1 MIDAKRYRSQ
11 IQTERFSIMRFKC
24 MRSDLSAAVSNV
36 SRAVSAKATI
46 PALEGVL
53 IKAYNDQL
61 EISGYDL
68 EIGIVTTV
76 EASITEEGEIVV
88 SARLFNEIIRKLP
101 EEIVNIET
109 DDRMITYINSGS
121 ADYQIV
127 GINSTEYPELP
138 NVEEISGLTVNAE
151 ILKNMIRQTVFATSD
166 NMAKPIYTG
175 SLFEIKDGL
184 FKIEAVDG
192 FRMAIREENVD
203 SDITAKFVVPGKTQ
217 NEILKL
223 ITDNKKDVTIV
234 VGQRHIIF
242 KIESYSIV
250 SRLLEGNFLDY
261 KMPSSA
267 STEFVINTRIL
278 ASSVERMALLT
289 NEKIQSPVRCSI
301 TADEIKLSC
310 STTVGRANDVI
321 AASVRGNDVEIGF
334 NNRYLL
340 DALKNAD
347 TDEVKVMLNGSL
359 QPMII
364 RPVDGQ
370 SFTFLVVPMRLAA
383 E

>member
-1 MIDAKRYRSQ
+1 
-11 IQTERFSIMRFKC
+11 MRFNC
-24 MRSDLSAAVSNV
+24 MRSDLSSAISNV
-36 SRAVSAKATI
+36 SRAVSAKAAI

-53 IKAYNDQL
+53 IKAYSGSL

-68 EIGIVTTV
+68 EIGIVTQV
-76 EASITEEGEIVV
+76 EASIAEEGEIVV
-88 SARLFNEIIRKLP
+88 SARLFNDIVRKLP

-109 DDRMITYINSGS
+109 DDRMITYIRSGA

-138 NVEEISGLTVNAE
+138 NVDEISAMSINAD
-151 ILKNMIRQTVFATSD
+151 ILRNMIRQTVFATSD

-184 FKIEAVDG
+184 FKITAVDG

-203 SDITAKFVVPGKTQ
+203 STVSAKFVVPGKTQ

-223 ITDNKKDVTIV
+223 ITDTQKDIDMI

-242 KIESYSIV
+242 KVENYSII

-267 STEFVINTRIL
+267 STQFVINTRIL

-301 TADEIKLSC
+301 NSDEIKLSC
-310 STTVGRANDVI
+310 STTVGRANDMIPV
-321 AASVRGNDVEIGF
+321 SVTGNDVEIGF

-347 TDEVKVMLNGSL
+347 TDEVRILLNGSL
-359 QPMII
+359 QPMIV
-364 RPVDGQ
+364 RPVSGQ
-370 SFTFLVVPMRLAA
+370 SFTFLVVPMRLSA

>member
-1 MIDAKRYRSQ
+1 
-11 IQTERFSIMRFKC
+11 MRFQC
-24 MRSDLSAAVSNV
+24 MRTDLSNAVSNV
-36 SRAVSAKATI
+36 SRAVSAKATL

-53 IKAYNDQL
+53 IKAYNSQL
-61 EISGYDL
+61 EICGYDL
-68 EIGIVTTV
+68 EIGIITTV
-76 EASITEEGEIVV
+76 EASVLEEGEIVV

-109 DDRMITYINSGS
+109 DDRMITYIKSGQ

-127 GINSTEYPELP
+127 GISSTDYPELP
-138 NVEEISGLTVNAE
+138 KVEEISGLKINAE

-175 SLFEIKDGL
+175 SLFEIKEGL

-203 SDITAKFVVPGKTQ
+203 SDTEAKFVVPGKTQ

-223 ITDNKKDVTIV
+223 ITDNKKDVEMI
-234 VGQRHIIF
+234 VGQRHITF
-242 KIESYSIV
+242 KIENYSIV

-261 KMPSSA
+261 KMPSTA
-267 STEFVINTRIL
+267 STEFVINTRVL

-301 TADEIKLSC
+301 SADEIKLSC
-310 STTVGRANDVI
+310 STTVGRANDLI
-321 AASVRGNDVEIGF
+321 AASVVGNDVEIGF

-347 TDEVKVMLNGSL
+347 TDEVKIMLNGSL

-364 RPVDGQ
+364 RPVGGQ

>member
-1 MIDAKRYRSQ
+1 
-11 IQTERFSIMRFKC
+11 MRFRC
-24 MRSDLSAAVSNV
+24 MRTDLSNAVSNV

-53 IKAYNDQL
+53 IKAYKGSL

-68 EIGIVTTV
+68 EIGIVTTI
-76 EASITEEGEIVV
+76 EASVTDEGEIVV

-109 DDRMITYINSGS
+109 DERMITYISSGA

-127 GINSTEYPELP
+127 GINSSEYPELP
-138 NVEEISGLTVNAE
+138 NVEEISAMSINAE

-175 SLFEIKDGL
+175 SLFEIKEGL

-192 FRMAIREENVD
+192 FRMAIREENVE
-203 SDITAKFVVPGKTQ
+203 SDIEAIFVVPGKTQ

-223 ITDNKKDVTIV
+223 ITDNKKDVDII

-242 KIESYSIV
+242 KIEDYSII

-261 KMPSSA
+261 KMPVSA

-289 NEKIQSPVRCSI
+289 SEKIQSPVRCTISS
-301 TADEIKLSC
+301 DEIKLSC
-310 STTVGRANDVI
+310 STTVGRANDMI
-321 AASVRGNDVEIGF
+321 KASVVGNDVEIGF

-340 DALKNAD
+340 DALKNSD

-364 RPVDGQ
+364 RPVSGQ

>member
-1 MIDAKRYRSQ
+1 MIDTKRYRSE

>member
-1 MIDAKRYRSQ
+1 
-11 IQTERFSIMRFKC
+11 MRFNC
-24 MRSDLSAAVSNV
+24 LRTDLSNAVSNV
-36 SRAVSAKATI
+36 SRAVAAKSTL

-53 IKAYNDQL
+53 IKAYNNQL
-61 EISGYDL
+61 EICGYDL
-68 EIGIVTTV
+68 EIGIVTNV
-76 EASITEEGEIVV
+76 EASVAEEGEIVV

-109 DDRMITYINSGS
+109 DDKLITYINSGA

-127 GINSTEYPELP
+127 GMNSSEYPELP
-138 NVEEISGLTVNAE
+138 NVEEISGLTINAE

-175 SLFEIKDGL
+175 SLFEVKDGL

-203 SDITAKFVVPGKTQ
+203 SDIDAKFVVPGKTQ

-223 ITDNKKDVTIV
+223 ITDIKKDVVLT
-234 VGQRHIIF
+234 VGQRHIII
-242 KIESYSIV
+242 KIENYSII

-261 KMPSSA
+261 KMPQSA

-289 NEKIQSPVRCSI
+289 NEKIQSPVRCAISSN
-301 TADEIKLSC
+301 EIKLSC
-310 STTVGRANDVI
+310 STSVGRANDLI
-321 AASVRGNDVEIGF
+321 SASVVGNDVEIGF

-347 TDEVKVMLNGSL
+347 TDEVKIMLNGSL

-364 RPVDGQ
+364 RPVDGK

>member
-1 MIDAKRYRSQ
+1 
-11 IQTERFSIMRFKC
+11 MRF
-24 MRSDLSAAVSNV
+24 RALRTDLSSAVSNV

-53 IKAYNDQL
+53 IKAYNGSL

-68 EIGIVTTV
+68 EIGIVTSIEATV
-76 EASITEEGEIVV
+76 MEEGEIVV
-88 SARLFNEIIRKLP
+88 SARLFNDIIRKLP
-101 EEIVNIET
+101 EEIVSIET
-109 DDRMITYINSGS
+109 DDRMITYIHSGA

-127 GINSTEYPELP
+127 GINSAEYPELP
-138 NVEEISGLTVNAE
+138 NVEEKCAMTVNAE
-151 ILKNMIRQTVFATSD
+151 IFKNMIRQTVFATSD

-184 FKIEAVDG
+184 FKIVAVDG

-203 SDITAKFVVPGKTQ
+203 SDIEAKFVVPAKTQ

-223 ITDNKKDVTIV
+223 ITDNKKNVSMI
-234 VGQRHIIF
+234 VGQRHITF
-242 KIESYSIV
+242 KIENYSIV

-261 KMPSSA
+261 KMPPSA
-267 STEFVINTRIL
+267 ATQFVISTRVL

-289 NEKIQSPVRCSI
+289 SEKIQSPVRCSI
-301 TADEIKLSC
+301 SADEIKLSC
-310 STTVGRANDVI
+310 STSVGRANDMI
-321 AASVRGNDVEIGF
+321 PASVTGSDVEIGF

-347 TDEVKVMLNGSL
+347 TDEVRVLLNGSL

-364 RPVDGQ
+364 RPVSGQ

>member
-1 MIDAKRYRSQ
+1 
-11 IQTERFSIMRFKC
+11 MRFNC
-24 MRSDLSAAVSNV
+24 MRTDLSNAVSNV
-36 SRAVSAKATI
+36 SRAVSGKATI

-53 IKAYNDQL
+53 IKAYNNQL
-61 EISGYDL
+61 EICGYDM
-68 EIGIVTTV
+68 EIGIVTNM
-76 EASITEEGEIVV
+76 EASVLEEGEIVV
-88 SARLFNEIIRKLP
+88 SAKLFNEIIRKLP

-109 DDRMITYINSGS
+109 DDKMITYINSGA

-127 GINSTEYPELP
+127 GMNSSEYPELP
-138 NVEEISGLTVNAE
+138 NVEEVSGLTVNAE

-175 SLFEIKDGL
+175 SLFEIKEGL

-203 SDITAKFVVPGKTQ
+203 SDIEAKFVVPGKTQ

-223 ITDNKKDVTIV
+223 ITDNKKDVGIV

-242 KIESYSIV
+242 KIENYSII

-261 KMPSSA
+261 KMPASA
-267 STEFVINTRIL
+267 STEFVINTRVL

-301 TADEIKLSC
+301 TSDEIKLSC
-310 STTVGRANDVI
+310 STAVGRANDMIAVSVI
-321 AASVRGNDVEIGF
+321 GNEMEIGF

-364 RPVDGQ
+364 RPVSGQ

>member
-1 MIDAKRYRSQ
+1 
-11 IQTERFSIMRFKC
+11 MRFNC
-24 MRSDLSAAVSNV
+24 LRTDLSNAVSNV
-36 SRAVSAKATI
+36 SRAVAAKSTL

-53 IKAYNDQL
+53 IKAYGSQL
-61 EISGYDL
+61 EICGYDL

-76 EASITEEGEIVV
+76 EASVSEEGEIVV

-109 DDRMITYINSGS
+109 DDKMITYINSGA

-127 GINSTEYPELP
+127 GMNSSEYPELP
-138 NVEEISGLTVNAE
+138 NVEEISGLTINAE

-166 NMAKPIYTG
+166 NMAK
-175 SLFEIKDGL
+175 KDGL

-203 SDITAKFVVPGKTQ
+203 SDIDARFVVPGKTQ

-223 ITDNKKDVTIV
+223 ITDTKKDVILT
-234 VGQRHIIF
+234 VGQRHIVI
-242 KIESYSIV
+242 KIENYSII

-261 KMPSSA
+261 KMPQSA

-289 NEKIQSPVRCSI
+289 NEKIQSPVRCAISSN
-301 TADEIKLSC
+301 EIKLSC
-310 STTVGRANDVI
+310 STAVGRANDLI
-321 AASVRGNDVEIGF
+321 SASVIGNDVEIGF

-347 TDEVKVMLNGSL
+347 TDEVKIMLNGSL

>member
-1 MIDAKRYRSQ
+1 
-11 IQTERFSIMRFKC
+11 MRFNC
-24 MRSDLSAAVSNV
+24 LRTDLSNAVSNV
-36 SRAVSAKATI
+36 SRAVAAKATL

-53 IKAYNDQL
+53 IKAYNNQL
-61 EISGYDL
+61 EICGYDL

-76 EASITEEGEIVV
+76 EASVFEEGEIVV

-101 EEIVNIET
+101 EEIVKIET
-109 DDRMITYINSGS
+109 DDKMITYINSGA

-127 GINSTEYPELP
+127 GMNSSEYPELP
-138 NVEEISGLTVNAE
+138 NVEEISGLTINAE

-175 SLFEIKDGL
+175 SLFEVKDGL

-203 SDITAKFVVPGKTQ
+203 SDIEAKFVVPGKTQ

-223 ITDNKKDVTIV
+223 ITDIKKDVVLT
-234 VGQRHIIF
+234 VGQRHIII
-242 KIESYSIV
+242 KIENYSII

-261 KMPSSA
+261 KMPQSA
-267 STEFVINTRIL
+267 STEFVINTRVL

-289 NEKIQSPVRCSI
+289 NEKIQSPVRCAISSN
-301 TADEIKLSC
+301 EIKLSC
-310 STTVGRANDVI
+310 STAVGRANDLI
-321 AASVRGNDVEIGF
+321 SASVIGNDVEIGF

-364 RPVDGQ
+364 RPVEGQ

>member
-1 MIDAKRYRSQ
+1 
-11 IQTERFSIMRFKC
+11 MRFNC
-24 MRSDLSAAVSNV
+24 LRSDLSNAVSNV
-36 SRAVSAKATI
+36 SRAVAAKSTL

-53 IKAYNDQL
+53 IKAYGDQL
-61 EISGYDL
+61 EICGYDL

-76 EASITEEGEIVV
+76 EASISEEGEIVV

-109 DDRMITYINSGS
+109 DERMITYINSGS

-138 NVEEISGLTVNAE
+138 NVDEISALTVNSE

-184 FKIEAVDG
+184 FRIIAVDG
-192 FRMAIREENVD
+192 FRMAIRQENVET
-203 SDITAKFVVPGKTQ
+203 DIEAKFVVPGKTQ

-223 ITDNKKDVTIV
+223 ITDPKKDVSVI

-242 KIESYSIV
+242 KIENYSII

-261 KMPSSA
+261 KMPDSA

-289 NEKIQSPVRCSI
+289 SEKIQSPVRCSI

-310 STTVGRANDVI
+310 STTVGRANDMI
-321 AASVRGNDVEIGF
+321 PASVVGKDVEIGF

-340 DALKNAD
+340 DALKNAE
-347 TDEVKVMLNGSL
+347 TDEVRIMLNGSL

-364 RPVDGQ
+364 RPVTGD

>member
-1 MIDAKRYRSQ
+1 
-11 IQTERFSIMRFKC
+11 MRFNC
-24 MRSDLSAAVSNV
+24 MRSDLSTAISNV

-53 IKAYNDQL
+53 IKAYDGSL

-68 EIGIVTTV
+68 EIGIVTKV
-76 EASITEEGEIVV
+76 EASISEEGEIVV
-88 SARLFNEIIRKLP
+88 SARLFNDIIRKLP

-109 DDRMITYINSGS
+109 DDRMITYIRSGA

-138 NVEEISGLTVNAE
+138 NVDEISTISINAE

-184 FKIEAVDG
+184 FKITAVDG

-203 SDITAKFVVPGKTQ
+203 SEESAKFVVPAKAQ

-223 ITDNKKDVTIV
+223 ITDNQKNVDII

-242 KIESYSIV
+242 KVENYSII

-261 KMPSSA
+261 KMSPTA
-267 STEFVINTRIL
+267 STQFVINTRIL

-301 TADEIKLSC
+301 SADEIKLSC
-310 STTVGRANDVI
+310 STTVGRANDMI
-321 AASVRGNDVEIGF
+321 PASVTGNDVEIGF

-340 DALKNAD
+340 DALKNAE
-347 TDEVKVMLNGSL
+347 TDEVRILLNGSL

-364 RPVDGQ
+364 RPVSGQ

>member
-1 MIDAKRYRSQ
+1 
-11 IQTERFSIMRFKC
+11 MRFNC
-24 MRSDLSAAVSNV
+24 LRTDLSNAVSNV
-36 SRAVSAKATI
+36 SRAVSSKATI

-53 IKAYNDQL
+53 IKAYNGNL

-68 EIGIVTTV
+68 EIGIVTVV
-76 EASITEEGEIVV
+76 EATVSEEGEIVV

-109 DDRMITYINSGS
+109 DERMITYINSGA

-127 GINSTEYPELP
+127 GINSTEYPDLP
-138 NVEEISGLTVNAE
+138 NVDEISGMTVNAE

-166 NMAKPIYTG
+166 NTAKPIYTG
-175 SLFEIKDGL
+175 SLFEIKGGI
-184 FKIEAVDG
+184 FRIVAVDG
-192 FRMAIREENVD
+192 FRMAIRVENVD
-203 SDITAKFVVPGKTQ
+203 SDTEAKFVVPAKTQ

-223 ITDNKKDVTIV
+223 ITDPKKDVQLK

-242 KIESYSIV
+242 KIENYSII

-261 KMPSSA
+261 KMSESA

-289 NEKIQSPVRCSI
+289 SEKIQSPVRCSI

-310 STTVGRANDVI
+310 STTVGRANDMI
-321 AASVRGNDVEIGF
+321 TASVTGNDVEIGF

-340 DALKNAD
+340 DALKNAE
-347 TDEVKVMLNGSL
+347 TDEVKILLNGSL

-364 RPVDGQ
+364 RPVNGD

>member
-1 MIDAKRYRSQ
+1 
-11 IQTERFSIMRFKC
+11 MRFRC
-24 MRSDLSAAVSNV
+24 MRTDLSNAVSNV

-53 IKAYNDQL
+53 IKAYNGRL

-68 EIGIVTTV
+68 EIGIVTTI
-76 EASITEEGEIVV
+76 EASVTDEGEIVV

-109 DDRMITYINSGS
+109 DERMITYISSGA

-127 GINSTEYPELP
+127 GINSSEYPELP
-138 NVEEISGLTVNAE
+138 NVEEISAMSINAE

-175 SLFEIKDGL
+175 SLFEIKEGL

-192 FRMAIREENVD
+192 FRMAIREENVE
-203 SDITAKFVVPGKTQ
+203 SDIEAKFVVPGKTQ

-223 ITDNKKDVTIV
+223 ITDNKKDVDII

-242 KIESYSIV
+242 KIEDYSII

-261 KMPSSA
+261 KMPVSA

-289 NEKIQSPVRCSI
+289 SEKIQSPVRCTISS
-301 TADEIKLSC
+301 DEIKLSC
-310 STTVGRANDVI
+310 STTVGRANDMI
-321 AASVRGNDVEIGF
+321 KASVVGNDVEIGF

-340 DALKNAD
+340 DALKNSD

-364 RPVDGQ
+364 RPVSGQ

>member
-1 MIDAKRYRSQ
+1 MKI
-11 IQTERFSIMRFKC
+11 KC
-24 MRSDLSAAVSNV
+24 LRTDLSSAISNV

-53 IKAYNDQL
+53 IKAYQGSL

-68 EIGIVTTV
+68 EIGIVTEMEATV
-76 EASITEEGEIVV
+76 MEEGEIVV
-88 SARLFNEIIRKLP
+88 SARLFNDIVRKLP
-101 EEIVNIET
+101 EEIVDIET
-109 DDRMITYINSGS
+109 DDRMITYIHSGA

-127 GINSTEYPELP
+127 GINSSEYPELP
-138 NVEEISGLTVNAE
+138 NVEEISALTINSE

-175 SLFEIKDGL
+175 SLFEIKEGV
-184 FKIEAVDG
+184 FRIVAVDG
-192 FRMAIREENVD
+192 FRMAIRQENVD
-203 SDITAKFVVPGKTQ
+203 SEIEAKFVVPGKTQ

-223 ITDNKKDVTIV
+223 ITDPKKDVDII

-242 KIESYSIV
+242 KIENYSIV

-261 KMPSSA
+261 KMPASA
-267 STEFVINTRIL
+267 TTEFVINTRIL

-289 NEKIQSPVRCSI
+289 SEKIQTPVRCSI
-301 TADEIKLSC
+301 SADDIKLSC
-310 STTVGRANDVI
+310 STTVGRANDRI
-321 AASVRGNDVEIGF
+321 PASVIGSDVVIGF

-340 DALKNAD
+340 DALKNAE
-347 TDEVKVMLNGSL
+347 TDEVRIMLNGSL

-364 RPVDGQ
+364 KPVSGD